1 MQTPAISGRRILR
14 GFTLVEL
21 VTSLVILGLLAA
33 YAAPRLFDNQPF
45 QARGYTDELAQALR
59 HARKVAITTEC
70 SVRVDVTAVGYSL
83 AQQANVSCTGAWTT
97 TVRNADGSVARGI
110 TPEGVVSSPNTQIT
124 FDRTG
129 STSAV
134 PDLAIDTFTISVASN
149 GRVTVT
155 P

>member
-1 MQTPAISGRRILR
+1 MRTPAIPLRRHR

-45 QARGYTDELAQALR
+45 QARGYADELAQALR

-70 SVRVDVTAVGYSL
+70 PVRVTITAAGYSL
-83 AQQANVSCTGAWTT
+83 AQQANSDCSGAWTSA
-97 TVRNADGSVARGI
+97 VRSADGSVISGTAP
-110 TPEGVVSSPNTQIT
+110 TGVALAPAAVIA
-124 FDRTG
+124 FDGTG
-129 STSAV
+129 SPATAT
-134 PDLAIDTFTISVASN
+134 DLTIDTFTISIAGN
-149 GRVTVT
+149 GRIAVT